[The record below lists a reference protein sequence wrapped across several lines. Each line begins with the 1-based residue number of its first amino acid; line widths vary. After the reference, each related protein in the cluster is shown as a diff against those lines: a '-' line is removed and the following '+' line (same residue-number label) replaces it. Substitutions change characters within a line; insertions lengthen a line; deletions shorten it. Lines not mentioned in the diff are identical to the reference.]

1 MTGRTTYENA
11 VRGVAH
17 DKAGRE
23 TSSPLGLGAWS
34 FCFFGFAFARAW
46 LEIVTYRTT
55 TLFAY
60 DAWVGEDLFTAAMV
74 LSFIPFALFA
84 RKLAPLYPKRYMATI
99 CTVSM
104 IVSGLAFMTASMVP
118 SVAIP
123 MGIVAIVGGGL
134 GSALSILLWAEL
146 HSCFEPL
153 RVVLYI
159 AGAFLLGSFM
169 AWVLLDLDIVRLTIV
184 LVLLPVLSQVTLRAA
199 FRLVPKVD
207 LPKKTW
213 GKLHFPWRLLVVL
226 GIYQFVY
233 GAKGEA
239 SIPSSEPFLLGTI
252 AASAAVLA
260 IALFAAKRFDFT
272 LLYRTPFVLMMCGL
286 VMTFLSFSGTSLAA
300 GFFIAAGYS
309 LMFLVLTILL
319 CDISHTYGV
328 SVLVLCGIQEVTL
341 IAIPAGHM
349 MSRAFMGEHA
359 LVAADSTLV
368 TAVLTILVVM
378 ATVALFSE
386 KGGLR
391 TWGVA
396 FFGAGGIA
404 EEDAKAKLV
413 VRCAETSASFG
424 LSPRE
429 AEVLEMIALGKNSAV
444 IERELCI
451 ANGTL
456 KSHTRRI
463 YQKLGVHS
471 REELRD
477 LLSAGE

>member
-1 MTGRTTYENA
+1 MQDGA
-11 VRGVAH
+11 GAAHAGVART
-17 DKAGRE
+17 A
-23 TSSPLGLGAWS
+23 SLGLGAWS

-46 LEIVTYRTT
+46 LEIVTYRTAL
-55 TLFAY
+55 LFPH
-60 DAWVGEDLFTAAMV
+60 DVWFGEDLFTVAMV
-74 LSFIPFALFA
+74 VAFVPFALFA
-84 RKLAPLYPKRYMATI
+84 RKLAPLYVKRCMVWL
-99 CTVSM
+99 CTGSM
-104 IVSGLAFMTASMVP
+104 IASGLAFMAASLFPGIVLP
-118 SVAIP
+118 LS
-123 MGIVAIVGGGL
+123 IVAIIGGGI

-169 AWVLLDLDIVRLTIV
+169 AWVLMDLDIVRLTIV
-184 LVLLPVLSQVTLRAA
+184 LMVLPLLSQVTLHAS
-199 FRLVPKVD
+199 FSLVPRAD

-213 GKLHFPWRLLVVL
+213 GKLHFPWKLLVVL

-233 GAKGEA
+233 GAKSEA
-239 SIPSSEPFLLGTI
+239 SVPSGELFLLGTI
-252 AASAAVLA
+252 AVSIIVLA
-260 IALFAAKRFDFT
+260 VSLLMSKRFDFT

-286 VMTFLSFSGTSLAA
+286 VMTFLSLSGTNLVA

-341 IAIPAGHM
+341 IAIPTGHM
-349 MSRAFMGEHA
+349 VSRLFMGEQPI
-359 LVAADSTLV
+359 VAADPTLV
-368 TAVLTILVVM
+368 TAVLTILVVI
-378 ATVALFSE
+378 ATVALISE
-386 KGGLR
+386 KGHFSS
-391 TWGVA
+391 WGVA
-396 FFGAGGIA
+396 FFGAGEIA
-404 EEDAKAKLV
+404 EEDARAKLHA
-413 VRCAETSASFG
+413 RCADVSEAFG

-429 AEVLEMIALGKNSAV
+429 AEVLDLIAIGKNSAV

-471 REELRD
+471 REELRE
-477 LLSAGE
+477 LLSADPQ

>member
-1 MTGRTTYENA
+1 MASTAAYENA
-11 VRGVAH
+11 TEGRARSVAG
-17 DKAGRE
+17 KEPPA
-23 TSSPLGLGAWS
+23 SLGLGAWS

-46 LEIVTYRTT
+46 LEIITYRTT
-55 TLFAY
+55 FLFSY
-60 DAWVGEDLFTAAMV
+60 DAWVGEDLFTVAMV
-74 LSFIPFALFA
+74 LTFIPFALFA
-84 RKLAPLYPKRYMATI
+84 RKLAPLHSRRYMPTI
-99 CTVSM
+99 CTFAM
-104 IVSGLAFMTASMVP
+104 IVSGIAFMAAIGFPSASLP
-118 SVAIP
+118 LSVIAI
-123 MGIVAIVGGGL
+123 IGGGI

-159 AGAFLLGSFM
+159 AGAFLLGSFI
-169 AWVLLDLDIVRLTIV
+169 AWVLLDLDLIRLTIV

-199 FRLVPKVD
+199 FHLVPKAE

-213 GKLHFPWRLLVVL
+213 GKMHFPWRLLIVL

-233 GAKGEA
+233 GAKSEA

-252 AASAAVLA
+252 VASIAVLA
-260 IALFAAKRFDFT
+260 IALLLAKRFDFT
-272 LLYRTPFVLMMCGL
+272 LLYRTPFVLMVCGL
-286 VMTFLSFSGTSLAA
+286 VMTFLSFAGTNLAA
-300 GFFIAAGYS
+300 GFFIATGYS

-349 MSRAFMGEHA
+349 MSRTFTGDHA
-359 LVAADSTLV
+359 LVAADPTII
-368 TAVLTILVVM
+368 TAVLTILVVI

-396 FFGAGGIA
+396 FFGAGEIA
-404 EEDAKAKLV
+404 EEDARAKLL
-413 VRCAETSASFG
+413 VRCAEISASFG
-424 LSPRE
+424 LSSRE
-429 AEVLEMIALGKNSAV
+429 TEVLELIALGKNSAI

-471 REELRD
+471 RDELRD
-477 LLSAGE
+477 LLSAGK

>member
-1 MTGRTTYENA
+1 MIEGGTYNL
-11 VRGVAH
+11 G
-17 DKAGRE
+17 AGRSGAGE
-23 TSSPLGLGAWS
+23 SASADGPRLGFGAWS

-46 LEIVTYRTT
+46 LEIVTYRSTF
-55 TLFAY
+55 LFPY

-74 LSFIPFALFA
+74 IAFIPFALFA
-84 RKLAPLYPKRYMATI
+84 RKFAPLYSKRHAATT

-104 IVSGLAFMTASMVP
+104 IVSGLAFMAASIFPQAAVP
-118 SVAIP
+118 LGLLAVI
-123 MGIVAIVGGGL
+123 GGGV

-159 AGAFLLGSFM
+159 AGAFLLGSFI
-169 AWVLLDLDIVRLTIV
+169 AWVLLDLDLVRLAIV
-184 LVLLPVLSQVTLRAA
+184 LALLPVLSQVTLRAS
-199 FRLVPKVD
+199 FSLVPKAD

-233 GAKGEA
+233 GAKSESSMPSGEL
-239 SIPSSEPFLLGTI
+239 FLLGTI
-252 AASAAVLA
+252 AVSLIVLV
-260 IALFAAKRFDFT
+260 IARLVSKRFDFT

-286 VMTFLSFSGTSLAA
+286 VMTFLSFSGTNSVA

-319 CDISHTYGV
+319 CDLSHTYGV
-328 SVLVLCGIQEVTL
+328 SVLVLCGIQNVTL

-349 MSRAFMGEHA
+349 VSRMFMGERA
-359 LVAADSTLV
+359 MVAVDSTAV
-368 TAVLTILVVM
+368 TAVLTILVVI

-386 KGGLR
+386 KGGFGS
-391 TWGVA
+391 WGAA
-396 FFGAGGIA
+396 FFGAGDIA
-404 EEDAKAKLV
+404 EEDARAKLLA
-413 VRCAETSASFG
+413 RCREIAETFG

-429 AEVLEMIALGKNSAV
+429 AEVLEMIAVGKNSAV

-471 REELRD
+471 REELRN
-477 LLSAGE
+477 LLSA